1 VDFFFVIVYSFKY
14 NKFIEDLNLFH
25 NVFKTFGFV
34 CSFSTFNPLFCLI
47 VLLLLGLL
55 CNTRTILLLGFVLL
69 GCLSGTVYCA

>member
-14 NKFIEDLNLFH
+14 NKLIEDLNFFH
-25 NVFKTFGFV
+25 NVFKTFDFV
-34 CSFSTFNPLFCLI
+34 CSFLTFNPLFCLI

-55 CNTRTILLLGFVLL
+55 FNRRSILFLGFVLL